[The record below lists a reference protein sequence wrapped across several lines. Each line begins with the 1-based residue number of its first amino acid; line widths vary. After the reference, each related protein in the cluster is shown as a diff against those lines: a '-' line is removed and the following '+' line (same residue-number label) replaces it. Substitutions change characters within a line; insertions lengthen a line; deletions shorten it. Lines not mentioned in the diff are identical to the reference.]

1 MLFRHKVVHKK
12 KECCLSQERGAHNDT
27 SKGISWNFRESF
39 LTMTMSHVIV
49 PCVWRFFYFW
59 LRRLSTGEECWMIA
73 SIRILVWRRECRRNM
88 LIRHWHFLFPPTT
101 EIHTLKNYISHLYMS
116 SIHDQHIILGTQ
128 ERVLWR
134 ILGSQNYLILLVLFP
149 SEAGGGIRLLIG
161 ERLQKGCERW
171 QDVEAGADK
180 MTPSKPWAL
189 TGVILRRSPSSR
201 SSRSTM

>member
-1 MLFRHKVVHKK
+1 
-12 KECCLSQERGAHNDT
+12 
-27 SKGISWNFRESF
+27 
-39 LTMTMSHVIV
+39 MSHVIV
-49 PCVWRFFYFW
+49 PRLWRSFYSW
-59 LRRLSTGEECWMIA
+59 LTRLSRGEECWMIA

-101 EIHTLKNYISHLYMS
+101 EIHTLKIYITLYMYMTHS
-116 SIHDQHIILGTQ
+116 YDWQAHNIGNPRKGIMNTRQ
-128 ERVLWR
+128 
-134 ILGSQNYLILLVLFP
+134 
-149 SEAGGGIRLLIG
+149 SELSDTLSTIPKWGWGGGIRLLIG